1 MPASAFCHKFLRE
14 SLASTHQYRRNALTD
29 MTISLTRGASLNL
42 TSIGRS
48 LAGDARVK
56 HKIKRVDRLMGNAA
70 LHREVPA
77 LSRDIICWLIR
88 DMKECVIAVDWSAW
102 PTQSFSLL
110 RASLLADGRAIPLLS
125 LIAEGDK
132 LGNPDLQNRFLDDL
146 AGCMGDRKVTL
157 VTDAG
162 FRREWFNRVQS
173 HGWHFIG
180 RLRGNGV
187 LKLAGTEE
195 WVTPGQLKAGTTPRC
210 AGAARLTRYK
220 KSPAYGFV
228 HVHKRAPKNRHGK
241 KSRDRFFYTREE
253 ANQSRLAREP
263 WVLFTSDAELKPR
276 TVMKLYS
283 RRMQIEQNF
292 RDEKSE
298 RYGMGLRSSF
308 SRSVERMSV
317 LNLLS
322 TLCSILLWLMGYALE
337 RKGEH
342 RFYQA
347 NTVQHRR
354 VLSYLTLARNAIRHN
369 PAGISQLD
377 IETVRA
383 ELSASY
389 RNIVYVY

>member
-1 MPASAFCHKFLRE
+1 
-14 SLASTHQYRRNALTD
+14 
-29 MTISLTRGASLNL
+29 MTISLTHGASLNL

-48 LAGDARVK
+48 LAGKARVK
-56 HKIKRVDRLMGNAA
+56 HKIKRVDRLMGNQA
-70 LHREVPA
+70 LHREIPS
-77 LSRDIICWLIR
+77 LSRDIIRWLIR
-88 DMKECVIAVDWSAW
+88 DMKECVIAIDWSAW

-110 RASLLADGRAIPLLS
+110 RASLLADGRSIPLLS

-132 LGNPDLQNRFLDDL
+132 LGNPALQHDFLDEL
-146 AGCMGDRKVTL
+146 AECMADRKVTII
-157 VTDAG
+157 TDAG

-187 LKLAGTEE
+187 LKLTGTDE
-195 WVTPGQLKAGTTPRC
+195 WLTPGQLKAGTTPRC

-220 KSPAYGFV
+220 ESPAYGYV
-228 HVHKRAPKNRHGK
+228 HVHRRAAKHRHGK
-241 KSRDRFFYTREE
+241 KSRGRFHYTREE
-253 ANQSRLAREP
+253 KNQSRLGREP
-263 WVLFTSDAELKPR
+263 WVLFTRDAELKPR

-322 TLCSILLWLMGYALE
+322 TLCSIVLWLMGYELE

-342 RFYQA
+342 RFCQA
-347 NTVQHRR
+347 NTVEHRR
-354 VLSYLTLARNAIRHN
+354 VLSYLTLARNALVHN
-369 PAGISQLD
+369 PARVSELD
-377 IETVRA
+377 IETARDG
-383 ELSASY
+383 LSRSY